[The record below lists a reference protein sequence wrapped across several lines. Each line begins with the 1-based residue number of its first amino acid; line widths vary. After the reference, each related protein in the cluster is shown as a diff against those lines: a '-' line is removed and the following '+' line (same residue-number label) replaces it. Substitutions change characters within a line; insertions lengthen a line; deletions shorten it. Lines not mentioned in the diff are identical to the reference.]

1 MVQMKTQKIS
11 QECMFYKILKILI
24 EIKNKQNKIIISSKE
39 LSNHLGIS
47 QQSASRYLIEMEKLL
62 LIKRYVGRKNQTI
75 EITDKGFSF
84 IYGELELLKELLSLN
99 HKISIRG
106 KVFSG
111 LGEGKY
117 YITKSGYYNQFYD
130 KLGIKCYP
138 GTLNIKVL
146 PNDEK
151 YLREIREKPG
161 IIIDGFSE
169 ENRTFGEVKALHC
182 MINGIKCGAIF
193 PVRSVY
199 NDVVEIIS
207 GVYLREYLKIN
218 DGDELEIVF
227 D

>member
-1 MVQMKTQKIS
+1 MVQMKTHHISEECKI
-11 QECMFYKILKILI
+11 YKILKTLI
-24 EIKNKQNKIIISSKE
+24 EVKAKQNKIRISSKE
-39 LSNHLGIS
+39 LSKHLGIS
-47 QQSASRYLIEMEKLL
+47 QQSASRYLIEMEKLQ
-62 LIKRYVGRKNQTI
+62 LIKRYVGTKNQEI
-75 EITDKGFSF
+75 EITDKGFSI
-84 IYGELELLKELLSLN
+84 IYKELETLKELLDLD

-106 KVFSG
+106 TVFSG

-117 YITKSGYYNQFYD
+117 YISKSGYYNQFYD

-146 PNDEK
+146 PTDEK

-161 IIIDGFSE
+161 IIIEGFSE
-169 ENRTFGEVKALHC
+169 ENRTFGEVKALSC
-182 MINGIKCGAIF
+182 KINGIKCGAIF

-207 GVYLREYLKIN
+207 GIYLREYLKIN